1 MKSVYL
7 RILVWFAA
15 TLIVSVPAFSMV
27 SRFVQSRAV
36 GKGGPFARFDSL
48 LLDEAARIYEAG
60 GSPALAAY
68 MQNVDNHLG
77 RQRYITD
84 AAGRDLVTGADRSG
98 LLARVHY
105 RWATPVSDGDQMLVA
120 VSSADGRY
128 RLIAAIDP
136 PFSHWALLP
145 YYLPIFGAV
154 ALICWALAFTIA
166 SPLRDLAHS
175 VERFGRG
182 ELSVR
187 LNSKRR
193 DEIGELARAFD
204 RMAARIGTLLTAER
218 RLLQDVSHELRSPLA
233 RMSFAAE
240 LARREEHRDSA
251 IQRMKG
257 EINRLSALV
266 ASLVEV
272 TRSEGD
278 PLSRTHETIGLA
290 ELLRDIAEDC
300 RIEADARECAIS
312 LAIADES
319 DTLGD
324 RELLRRAFENILR
337 NAIRYAPP
345 GSTVDVGLRSGA
357 RVACVTVRDYGAG
370 VPEELL
376 GKLGQPF
383 FRVDDSRD
391 SSTGGLGLGL
401 AIARRAISVHDGE
414 VRIESARPGLLV
426 SVELPIAQ
434 PQAAAVAPAM
444 NGTSAV

>member
-1 MKSVYL
+1 
-7 RILVWFAA
+7 
-15 TLIVSVPAFSMV
+15 
-27 SRFVQSRAV
+27 
-36 GKGGPFARFDSL
+36 
-48 LLDEAARIYEAG
+48 
-60 GSPALAAY
+60 
-68 MQNVDNHLG
+68 
-77 RQRYITD
+77 
-84 AAGRDLVTGADRSG
+84 
-98 LLARVHY
+98 
-105 RWATPVSDGDQMLVA
+105 
-120 VSSADGRY
+120 
-128 RLIAAIDP
+128 
-136 PFSHWALLP
+136 
-145 YYLPIFGAV
+145 
-154 ALICWALAFTIA
+154 LAFTIA

-345 GSTVDVGLRSGA
+345 GSTVDVGLRGGA

-434 PQAAAVAPAM
+434 PQPAAVAPAM